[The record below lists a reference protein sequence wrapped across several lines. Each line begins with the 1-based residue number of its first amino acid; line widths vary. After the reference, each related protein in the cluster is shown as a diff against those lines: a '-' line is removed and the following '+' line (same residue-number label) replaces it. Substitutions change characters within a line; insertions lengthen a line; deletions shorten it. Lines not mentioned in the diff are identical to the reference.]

1 MSAARYFVFVE
12 FTDPEVRGLLNSL
25 RKALKGKKVND
36 EVHVTVRGPYT
47 QRPDPQLLS
56 QWGEKLEGQAILI
69 ADVGMFETPK
79 GYAVFIHAKS
89 KVFKDIWWK
98 PDFSGPTATQIPH
111 VTVFETSDRDQ
122 AKAVKSFLKAEAIEI
137 VTYGG
142 ALTVYTSRQHSLL
155 SEEEHLFP
163 DRSKLPQERISIKE
177 GLLERAA
184 KLHAHLDKPDTNP
197 TFQQM
202 LL

>member
-12 FTDPEVRGLLNSL
+12 FTDPDVRKTLNSL
-25 RKALKGKKVND
+25 RQALKGKRVND
-36 EVHVTVRGPYT
+36 EAHVTVRGPYT
-47 QRPDPQLLS
+47 QRPDPQLLN
-56 QWGEKLEGQAILI
+56 QWGEKLDGQAILI

-89 KVFKDIWWK
+89 KVFKNIWWK
-98 PDFSGPTATQIPH
+98 PDFSGPSSTQIPH
-111 VTVFETSDRDQ
+111 VTMFETSDGVR
-122 AKAVKSFLKAEAIEI
+122 ANAVKNFLKAEAIEI

-155 SEEEHLFP
+155 SEDEHLFP
-163 DRSKLPQERISIKE
+163 NRRKLPQERISIKE
-177 GLLERAA
+177 GLLERAE
-184 KLHAHLDKPDTNP
+184 KLHAHLDKPGINP